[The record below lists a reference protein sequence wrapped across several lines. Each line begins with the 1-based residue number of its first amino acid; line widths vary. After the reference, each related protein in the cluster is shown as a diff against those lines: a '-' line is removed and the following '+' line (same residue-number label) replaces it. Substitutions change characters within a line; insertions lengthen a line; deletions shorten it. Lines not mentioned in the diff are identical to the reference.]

1 MLACSKQSALLSLNS
16 ISRVIQWM
24 NQAHAIRR
32 TLRGIRR
39 TLRGSRNVC
48 LRETALA
55 LTVVGV
61 EGSMLRGQNHKEK
74 KIKIDIFRKFGI
86 NLGINVGA
94 SSELRSMGC
103 LPPPH
108 SDSGFPLSDRGW
120 SATAA
125 QRRRTSPSRAPPQ
138 TPSSLAG
145 ACRSHGG
152 GSRPARPSQPRCWQF
167 AIGWKVKV

>member
-1 MLACSKQSALLSLNS
+1 M
-16 ISRVIQWM
+16 
-24 NQAHAIRR
+24 
-32 TLRGIRR
+32 R
-39 TLRGSRNVC
+39 TLRGSRSVC
-48 LRETALA
+48 LRETALT

-108 SDSGFPLSDRGW
+108 SDSGSPLSDRG
-120 SATAA
+120 S
-125 QRRRTSPSRAPPQ
+125 
-138 TPSSLAG
+138 
-145 ACRSHGG
+145 RSH
-152 GSRPARPSQPRCWQF
+152 SYSTTLSYAACSFLCMIHRARWRACTCTHEHTCACASIKFSVFNVVPRNTVVCRNT
-167 AIGWKVKV
+167 